1 MQEKLDT
8 GLSYGFKGKFKPIIQ
23 YFSPSCEVQSQPKFD
38 IFVGKTFGP
47 SSSLSTCIFPEY
59 SVGVT
64 ISMLECKDGEKESAP
79 VKGMRHK
86 CILV

>member
-1 MQEKLDT
+1 MLVYLT
-8 GLSYGFKGKFKPIIQ
+8 VSRVNSSLSFNNFRHPVKFNLCQNSI
-23 YFSPSCEVQSQPKFD
+23 
-38 IFVGKTFGP
+38 VGKTFGP

-64 ISMLECKDGEKESAP
+64 ISMLECRDGKKESAP

>member
-23 YFSPSCEVQSQPKFD
+23 YFSPSCEVQSLPKFD

-64 ISMLECKDGEKESAP
+64 ISMLECRDGKKESAP
-79 VKGMRHK
+79 VNGMRHK